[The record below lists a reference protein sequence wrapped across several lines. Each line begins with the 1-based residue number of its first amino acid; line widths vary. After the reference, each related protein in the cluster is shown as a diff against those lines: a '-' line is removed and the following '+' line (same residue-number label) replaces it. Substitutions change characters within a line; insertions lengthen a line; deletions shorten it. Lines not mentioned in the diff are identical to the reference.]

1 MFRENIALPNTIYG
15 WQFLECAMRS
25 SSSSAAAAVWLFSF
39 TRFVFVYI
47 FYRCYLSLYTTYCE
61 CETMSTYLYIYICT
75 MFIAYSCRRLDVW
88 PSGAMDLDV
97 LYIVW
102 WVELPQAVQTTLS
115 PAEYIYA
122 FQIPCMA
129 FRQPHIYGIHA
140 YAHTQKQHITRPT
153 TTKTTKTTN
162 RFLPR
167 QECFGLRQA
176 RPKPSLVDALDLL
189 SPFGVRTTWY
199 TPSRSLEYNVC
210 MDMECSVCVCV
221 YTLYS

>member
-1 MFRENIALPNTIYG
+1 MDGSSWNARCAHHHHPLLLLYGFSAL
-15 WQFLECAMRS
+15 LA
-25 SSSSAAAAVWLFSF
+25 
-39 TRFVFVYI
+39 
-47 FYRCYLSLYTTYCE
+47 LSLYIYFIGVIYRYILHIVNVKRWAPTCIYI
-61 CETMSTYLYIYICT
+61 YIYICT

-199 TPSRSLEYNVC
+199 TSSRSLEYNVC